1 MQPGKY
7 FTLKEIK
14 SIGTTPMNFVLGKER
29 SGTTLLQLMLNA
41 HSNIVAPPESRF
53 IILLYYRYGRTKLWT
68 EKIIT
73 SLCDDLFKEGLFRNF
88 WGIDKQELKQILLAS
103 KDALTFPL
111 VCKLIFRLSAPD
123 KNEVHIYFDKNP
135 LYYYFLPELN
145 MLFPEAKYIHL
156 VRDYRANLVSHRRV
170 FTVKRGTDI
179 AYRWMK
185 VNMLVEEA
193 KKHSPE
199 KYYTLKY
206 ESLVSEPEKKMQD
219 VCLFLNL
226 PFEPAMAESHQSG
239 MYSKF
244 NTNKEKGFRK
254 VHEKVFQ
261 PINAALIDSWRGRI
275 PQMELSAVEAIAGKF
290 GEAYYGYKQTNPDI
304 KVKLG
309 TLSYFM
315 MDLKYRAIKTLYRKA
330 LSNFWLYYRIKRNVW
345 RNF

>member
-1 MQPGKY
+1 
-7 FTLKEIK
+7 
-14 SIGTTPMNFVLGKER
+14 
-29 SGTTLLQLMLNA
+29 
-41 HSNIVAPPESRF
+41 
-53 IILLYYRYGRTKLWT
+53 
-68 EKIIT
+68 
-73 SLCDDLFKEGLFRNF
+73 
-88 WGIDKQELKQILLAS
+88 
-103 KDALTFPL
+103 
-111 VCKLIFRLSAPD
+111 
-123 KNEVHIYFDKNP
+123 
-135 LYYYFLPELN
+135 
-145 MLFPEAKYIHL
+145 
-156 VRDYRANLVSHRRV
+156 
-170 FTVKRGTDI
+170 
-179 AYRWMK
+179 
-185 VNMLVEEA
+185 
-193 KKHSPE
+193 
-199 KYYTLKY
+199 
-206 ESLVSEPEKKMQD
+206 VSEPEKKMQD